1 MKPSHCSRP
10 LRRLSFPSFLNFPS
24 PLLVLGVGDGL
35 AVSLASEDSQ
45 DRTLRTFAHELDSSP
60 LLGGEG
66 ENSRSVELPLQLHT
80 QELPRR
86 KVDYVHLAVTYR
98 LMGVL
103 TPPAL
108 AVFGPTGQGL
118 SFLAD
123 QLNLDVAQ
131 PGRDLLPNEQV
142 YVEGEL
148 HTLR

>member
-1 MKPSHCSRP
+1 MKPSRCSGH

-24 PLLVLGVGDGL
+24 PLLVLGVRDGL
-35 AVSLASEDSQ
+35 AIGLASEDSQ

-86 KVDYVHLAVTYR
+86 KVDYVHPAVTYR

-103 TPPAL
+103 TPSVLSSAEPARPPRR
-108 AVFGPTGQGL
+108 A
-118 SFLAD
+118 
-123 QLNLDVAQ
+123 
-131 PGRDLLPNEQV
+131 R
-142 YVEGEL
+142 
-148 HTLR
+148 